1 MLLLQHQKT
10 CTAIFFWVHVGF
22 LGAWVSDCGMTRVR
36 IFIKCKVQSM
46 CNENQY
52 DGKVV
57 RVMGNSVEVAIVRR
71 SGCSSCQL
79 SASCATSECR
89 PMVVTAAVS
98 DGLQV
103 EVGQTVRVA
112 LASNDGMRS
121 VWLGYGVP
129 LLVFL
134 ACCGVA
140 YLLTG
145 SDVVVSCAGLL
156 SVAVYYLSLYLLRGK
171 YEQKFNVAVVSIE

>member
-1 MLLLQHQKT
+1 
-10 CTAIFFWVHVGF
+10 
-22 LGAWVSDCGMTRVR
+22 
-36 IFIKCKVQSM
+36 M

-112 LASNDGMRS
+112 LASSDGMRS

-145 SDVVVSCAGLL
+145 SDVVVS
-156 SVAVYYLSLYLLRGK
+156 
-171 YEQKFNVAVVSIE
+171 

>member
-1 MLLLQHQKT
+1 M
-10 CTAIFFWVHVGF
+10 
-22 LGAWVSDCGMTRVR
+22 SDCGMTRVR

-79 SASCATSECR
+79 SASCATSEWR
-89 PMVVTAAVS
+89 SMLVTAAVS

-134 ACCGVA
+134 ACCALA